1 MKKIVCLLL
10 ALALSIAVFAGCGGN
25 DNSSSGNPPS
35 NTSGGENSGT
45 QVSESGV
52 DISSKAKLVMW
63 TPGTAP
69 RDLQRISGKLN
80 EMTQRDLNATLEWN
94 MYVDV
99 QKLNLLLTSG
109 EHIDVIY
116 AANYQNYAVYAAKD
130 AFLPLDDLVPK
141 VSPAL
146 QEYVS
151 TEMWD
156 ATRVGGKVY
165 MVPCMW
171 EEWVPYGFLW
181 REDLRK
187 KYNLPEISDLE
198 SIEAYMQ
205 GIKDNEPDMQVTGEM
220 VSTYGS
226 LGSHFTTWEF
236 LDRQYKWAD
245 FRVPYGL
252 YIDYE
257 DPTKVIN
264 WWETE
269 EFRND
274 MKMFKRWADAGYW
287 SRSALANTE
296 TKQNAFEAG
305 KIACDLAFNA
315 PSGYANLVSRVAAS
329 HPDWELGWQP
339 HYRVK
344 QLATPNH
351 ATQNGMAVPASAEYP
366 ERGIILL
373 EKLILDEEY
382 YRTSQYG
389 VLGEDYEISEDGYYV
404 AVGEP
409 SSAGFPREAGDLW
422 STRNE
427 DFMLY
432 PETTAKVLK
441 ELNDEFRTY
450 TRPNIWTGFAEDT
463 TPYQTEK
470 AALANVITQYLPPI
484 QAGLVSDV
492 DAEIDNLLEKAKVA
506 GLDKIREEYTKQWL
520 AYVEEHGLAK

>member
-1 MKKIVCLLL
+1 M
-10 ALALSIAVFAGCGGN
+10 
-25 DNSSSGNPPS
+25 
-35 NTSGGENSGT
+35 
-45 QVSESGV
+45 
-52 DISSKAKLVMW
+52 
-63 TPGTAP
+63 
-69 RDLQRISGKLN
+69 
-80 EMTQRDLNATLEWN
+80 
-94 MYVDV
+94 
-99 QKLNLLLTSG
+99 
-109 EHIDVIY
+109 IY

-366 ERGIILL
+366 ERGIMLL